1 MTLRVSGKNLDIG
14 DALRARIEARIAEA
28 IEKFFDRGWSG
39 RAIVEREGTFF
50 RTDCILHLS
59 SGAELQSH
67 ATAADAYQSC
77 DIACERIEKRLR
89 RYKRKLREEH
99 GGERTAPMA
108 PMYVLQAPAE
118 DEDVE
123 TETAPDGDHPV
134 VVAETKT
141 AVGQLSVAEA
151 VAELDITGVP
161 LVIFRHA
168 TSGRINVVY
177 RRPDG
182 NIGWVDPPAEPH

>member
-14 DALRARIEARIAEA
+14 EALRTRIEARIAEA

-59 SGAELQSH
+59 SGVELQSH

-77 DIACERIEKRLR
+77 DLACERIEKRLR
-89 RYKRKLREEH
+89 RYKRKLREDH
-99 GGERTAPMA
+99 GGERAVPTA
-108 PMYVLQAPAE
+108 PMYVLQAPPE
-118 DEDVE
+118 DDDVDVD
-123 TETAPDGDHPV
+123 TGPDGDHPV
-134 VVAETKT
+134 VVAETT
-141 AVGQLSVAEA
+141 TGFGQISVAEA
-151 VAELDITGVP
+151 VSELDLTGAPV
-161 LVIFRHA
+161 VIFRHA

-177 RRPDG
+177 RRADG
-182 NIGWVDPPAEPH
+182 NIGWIDPPAESH

>member
-14 DALRARIEARIAEA
+14 DALRTRIEARIAEA

-59 SGAELQSH
+59 SGVELQSH

-99 GGERTAPMA
+99 GGERTVPMA
-108 PMYVLQAPAE
+108 PLYVLQAPPE
-118 DEDVE
+118 NEDVE
-123 TETAPDGDHPV
+123 AETGPDGDHPV

-141 AVGQLSVAEA
+141 AVGRLSVAEA
-151 VAELDITGVP
+151 VAELDITGTPV
-161 LVIFRHA
+161 VIFRHA

-182 NIGWVDPPAEPH
+182 NIGWVDPPVEPH